1 MFTLDHST
9 LFYFSLNSNPEPF
22 KRGIKSWAS
31 NVDVSFNRA
40 KPLSTRPGS
49 KAGSSKSVITSKSTL
64 VDNVI
69 ISRKAEVKPEP
80 DVESFGLFQDEDET
94 IGAEHDAAITSPIKG
109 RGRLTNSVIKYC
121 IIYYMLADLSTT

>member
-1 MFTLDHST
+1 MGPVAIRSGWFSLSYLIFVVNVHLDHST

-31 NVDVSFNRA
+31 NVDGSFDRA
-40 KPLSTRPGS
+40 KPPSTRPGS

-69 ISRKAEVKPEP
+69 ISRKAEVKPSP
-80 DVESFGLFQDEDET
+80 MLRALVYFKTRMKRSAQSMMQPSLAPSKG
-94 IGAEHDAAITSPIKG
+94 GAA
-109 RGRLTNSVIKYC
+109 
-121 IIYYMLADLSTT
+121 